1 MDEVSA
7 LEELRGQPVD
17 TLVDINEGHHW
28 ESIEADC
35 LTYEQSIASEVWNS
49 EKFEG
54 EDAYSRSDFCLVS
67 ASHFL
72 NWGIYQPVQRNILDF
87 SGVNHHKDTSIGRNG
102 ISQEWAESGNDE
114 TGDIS
119 IEGNWNMTI
128 EDFGL
133 KTVYVDLVC
142 GERSSEWGI
151 GEGAGSLIVRDA
163 SDSKISEG
171 ACENSV
177 LKLAPGEY
185 KIEFSTLWTGVNS
198 SYTVFAGVNVAAYQP
213 LLLGDNGQALNRN
226 DPANLTMADIG
237 LDIASLSAYTV
248 ENPTYHKNPKS
259 LDAKLI
265 YSLFIPCFGTGAIVF
280 MLMRSMARGY
290 EYEMNKCYG
299 CDLCDDACP
308 VRLFNAGDKLNI
320 IYNTW
325 NNEDD
330 GVPMYSCLT
339 CSACSNACPQLVD
352 YDSYVDMRRAL
363 VVGGPP
369 ASNIPHTVLQA
380 VLAAEAEEE
389 RDADFISVEDYP
401 IDSSIGYYPGC
412 VDYLDQEMIFSHI
425 NEGEMNL
432 GDATTSAF
440 TLFEEMDK
448 EVSYLG
454 RDFLKCCG
462 HDQKW
467 QGMDEVFE
475 KLKAYNQKKIQAS
488 GIDTLVSS
496 CAECFRT
503 FAKDYELEGIKVMHT
518 TEFLTENGF
527 DMNLKAEEDVTVTYH
542 DPCRLGRQMEIY
554 DGPRDLVTAVDGV
567 ELVEMEHH
575 GEDALCCGVSSMM
588 SCNED
593 SRALRV
599 QRFDEVRATGADIML
614 TSCPKCVSHFECLKF
629 EGDPKHDF
637 EILDVVSFLARQ
649 VEAKKQA

>member
-1 MDEVSA
+1 MSVS
-7 LEELRGQPVD
+7 E
-17 TLVDINEGHHW
+17 H
-28 ESIEADC
+28 
-35 LTYEQSIASEVWNS
+35 NS
-49 EKFEG
+49 
-54 EDAYSRSDFCLVS
+54 
-67 ASHFL
+67 
-72 NWGIYQPVQRNILDF
+72 
-87 SGVNHHKDTSIGRNG
+87 
-102 ISQEWAESGNDE
+102 DE
-114 TGDIS
+114 TLFEDTCQNLMLKLEPGKYDIS
-119 IEGNWNMTI
+119 
-128 EDFGL
+128 
-133 KTVYVDLVC
+133 
-142 GERSSEWGI
+142 
-151 GEGAGSLIVRDA
+151 
-163 SDSKISEG
+163 
-171 ACENSV
+171 
-177 LKLAPGEY
+177 
-185 KIEFSTLWTGVNS
+185 FSTMWTGVNS
-198 SYTVFAGVNVAAYQP
+198 SYTVFAGMNVIAYQP
-213 LLLGDNGQALNRN
+213 LLIGENGQALNRE
-226 DPANLTMADIG
+226 DPTNLTRADVG
-237 LDIASLSAYTV
+237 LDIASLSNHMV

-265 YSLFIPCFGTGAIVF
+265 YSLFIPCLGVGAVVF

-330 GVPMYSCLT
+330 GVPLYSCLT

-363 VVGGPP
+363 IVGGPP
-369 ASNIPHTVLQA
+369 ATNVPHTVLQA
-380 VLAAEAEEE
+380 VLAAEAEAE
-389 RDADFISVEDYP
+389 RDADFIPIEDYP

-412 VDYLDQEMIFSHI
+412 VDYLDQEMIFSHV

-440 TLFEEMDK
+440 TLFEEMEKD
-448 EVSYLG
+448 VAYLG

-518 TEFLTENGF
+518 TEFLVENGF
-527 DMNLKAEEDVTVTYH
+527 DMNLKTEEDVTVTYH

-554 DGPRDLVTAVDGV
+554 DEPRDLVCSIEGVD
-567 ELVEMEHH
+567 LVEMEHH